1 MTAWCSITISW
12 DFKHFKKV
20 KDTTSLEWLKLKT
33 DHPKYHAGKDVA
45 QPELSYAAGASAK

>member
-1 MTAWCSITISW
+1 MTAWCSIAISW